1 MSEWKEYT
9 INNYT
14 YRMKKRS
21 SFSQYGINHSAKI
34 SAILKSDSSL
44 AWYGESKSVHADW
57 YPSELYESSAVCVAA
72 WIETFSTALNIKAK
86 VIGVNSEHTYA
97 FTSDPVVYKATGT
110 ITGGYDVNG
119 TEFTAF
125 STYTD
130 EGFIYTG
137 LYGLSIPLWDSWE
150 SGLLQDSRYDVIVEV
165 DCDIPIFETWE
176 DLEAAVLSG
185 DYSGAMNYDDEY
197 SDQTEEYY
205 LYTRYASG
213 TAKNGQVTFSGL
225 NTGFFER
232 ILCNGRICLKKTA
245 DPNQYT
251 IVAQG
256 VVGSAFSSINR
267 QTVDQIEPKDFND
280 SLVSSGPVY
289 DIYHSSYGDG
299 TFTLGIYDL
308 KSMDITN
315 IPFFSDSEKADEY
328 IEGTGSIEDAD
339 NFSYISGGAGI
350 DTNPTGTPEEVTQT
364 SLNLSRGV
372 FAADYC
378 MSRSGLVSLA
388 SDFFADGFWDAI
400 KEGLRYYGNN
410 PMSSVMNCTYFPF
423 DVSQVFDIVGTNF
436 VGFGGYQHDVT
447 GYGIS
452 KIAFNKGL
460 KELGQTFIRSTFNNF
475 LDFEAVDIYLF
486 LPYIGFVQLQP
497 EKYTGKTLK
506 IQYSIDIHSGEC
518 CAMLFANGTLM
529 DTYDGQCGIQQ
540 PITSEDLSGYL
551 QAQLTGIKSAAGNVL
566 GGGIS
571 GAMAGSKGGMYGAIA
586 GAAVGTG
593 LGAATAAVTAYGL
606 THMKPQLFSSGGYS
620 GALGANLPQYAFLIF
635 AIHETEEPAN
645 LIQTFG
651 KPSNKSGRVGDF
663 SGFLSVNSV
672 NLFCGDATDE
682 EKQEIL
688 SMLNSGVII

>member
-1 MSEWKEYT
+1 MNVTKSYT
-9 INNYT
+9 LNARDGDVILYFESLWDGETKILNQNDIFLL
-14 YRMKKRS
+14 S
-21 SFSQYGINHSAKI
+21 WSA
-34 SAILKSDSSL
+34 
-44 AWYGESKSVHADW
+44 
-57 YPSELYESSAVCVAA
+57 
-72 WIETFSTALNIKAK
+72 
-86 VIGVNSEHTYA
+86 
-97 FTSDPVVYKATGT
+97 SDPRNNHEEEALEGFELIQKHTAENTWILAGYVNPEGAQGNCFVYIATAYNYDGNAY
-110 ITGGYDVNG
+110 TGGGWNYNGTVTCDGIDHDFDGLGTTQYYDTFPKYFNMYGGSNNEIHLNFNFPIFDTEEHWESYIVNG
-119 TEFTAF
+119 TLDGCLNAENEF
-125 STYTD
+125 
-130 EGFIYTG
+130 G
-137 LYGLSIPLWDSWE
+137 
-150 SGLLQDSRYDVIVEV
+150 
-165 DCDIPIFETWE
+165 E
-176 DLEAAVLSG
+176 D
-185 DYSGAMNYDDEY
+185 
-197 SDQTEEYY
+197 TEEYY
-205 LYTRYASG
+205 LYTRYAFG
-213 TAKNGQVTFSGL
+213 TAKNGQVTYSGV

-245 DPNQYT
+245 EPNQYI
-251 IVAQG
+251 IVAQS
-256 VVGSAFSSINR
+256 VVGSAFSSIN
-267 QTVDQIEPKDFND
+267 QYTVEQIEPGDFED
-280 SLVSSGPVY
+280 GLISSGPIY
-289 DIYHSSYGDG
+289 DIYHNSYGDG
-299 TFTLGIYDL
+299 SFTLGLYDL
-308 KSMDITN
+308 KSMAITN
-315 IPFFSDSEKADEY
+315 IPFFSDPEKADDY
-328 IEGTGSIEDAD
+328 IGGTGSIEDAD

-423 DVSQVFDIVGTNF
+423 DVSQIFDIVGTNF

-460 KELGQTFIRSTFNNF
+460 KELGQTYIRPTFNNF

-506 IQYSIDIHSGEC
+506 IQYAIDIHSGEC

-551 QAQLTGIKSAAGNVL
+551 QAQLTGIKSAAGNIL

-571 GAMAGSKGGMYGAIA
+571 GAMAGAKGGMYGAIA
-586 GAAVGTG
+586 GAAVGSG
-593 LGAATAAVTAYGL
+593 LGAASAAVTAYGL
-606 THMKPQLFSSGGYS
+606 SHMKPQLFSSGGYS

-645 LIQTFG
+645 LIQTYG
-651 KPSNKSGRVGDF
+651 KPSNKSGNVGNF

-688 SMLNSGVII
+688 SMLHSGVII